1 MWELL
6 KRDSPF
12 SSLWLQTL
20 PDRTYQECCLRNVK
34 VQSLGV
40 TLTQPVDFSRAKKE
54 RAFYVRRF
62 EDLLG
67 LRFGLLGAGNVDF
80 GGALGGFGEDGDFV
94 GKDFGE
100 APGHCETVRDAGVA
114 VGDFADAEFGDERS
128 VPGQDPQ
135 VAIAAGDFHFLGHV
149 FDDLAVGSYD
159 LELERICHC
168 VFYFPALSLTRQGRG
183 TRSTRKNYAAVFI
196 FSASSRTSSMPPLR

>member
-54 RAFYVRRF
+54 RAFYS
-62 EDLLG
+62 G
-67 LRFGLLGAGNVDF
+67 L
-80 GGALGGFGEDGDFV
+80 
-94 GKDFGE
+94 E
-100 APGHCETVRDAGVA
+100 ATV
-114 VGDFADAEFGDERS
+114 
-128 VPGQDPQ
+128 
-135 VAIAAGDFHFLGHV
+135 IL
-149 FDDLAVGSYD
+149 
-159 LELERICHC
+159 
-168 VFYFPALSLTRQGRG
+168 
-183 TRSTRKNYAAVFI
+183 
-196 FSASSRTSSMPPLR
+196 FSARANASSVRG